1 MTGLLFGMLAE
12 TPIHVGIGQVGG
24 VVDLPVARDQSTGVP
39 IVPGSGMKGAF
50 RQAAELSTELRD
62 DASFLFGPETAGAE
76 EAAAGSLVFTEAF
89 LVLMPV
95 RTLTESV
102 RLLTAPGAL
111 RRAARLARLAG
122 QASAFDQLVDS
133 LASLEGMLRWYRS
146 TYPSPPVVG
155 AGSYDHLSL
164 EERYFRR
171 VPPRKEDWCKVV
183 TALAR
188 ALPTADRA
196 YWTTRLQ
203 TQLAIVDDGALS
215 WFGRNALHVMARN
228 KLDNDTKASEALW
241 YEETVP
247 VDSLFL
253 AAAFHTIGIT
263 SDQDRDPRE
272 EWADAALEDGAYL
285 RVGGNE
291 TVGQGWLA
299 LQRVEG

>member
-164 EERYFRR
+164 D
-171 VPPRKEDWCKVV
+171 RKSVV
-183 TALAR
+183 
-188 ALPTADRA
+188 
-196 YWTTRLQ
+196 
-203 TQLAIVDDGALS
+203 
-215 WFGRNALHVMARN
+215 
-228 KLDNDTKASEALW
+228 
-241 YEETVP
+241 
-247 VDSLFL
+247 
-253 AAAFHTIGIT
+253 
-263 SDQDRDPRE
+263 
-272 EWADAALEDGAYL
+272 
-285 RVGGNE
+285 
-291 TVGQGWLA
+291 
-299 LQRVEG
+299 